1 MQTKKFVPCLYLYNE
16 HAVKSLSDYAVVE
29 TDSFK
34 VVDSFIE
41 NGADEII
48 IFDLAENEE
57 AFAIST
63 AIIGE
68 IIKTAKK
75 NELNVII
82 GGNITSMSSVHKYME
97 LGASSVIIDLEKD
110 DSIVLLENTADC
122 YGKEAVIAGYNDAA
136 LIDNELDTITNCCSS
151 LILMNPHQIRETIAV
166 TNMPMYVQ
174 INQIAL
180 NKLLEIF
187 AYPSICGVTG
197 NTINDNLHEIDTLKN
212 FCVENDIPI
221 VTKEAKEP
229 ENVLT
234 ADYSWEDFKLN
245 NDGMVP
251 VIVQDY
257 QNNEVLMLAYMN
269 KEAYDT
275 TIRTGTMTYY
285 SRSRDELWI
294 KGLTSGHFQYVK
306 SLDADCDMDTILA
319 KVDQVGAACHTGS
332 RSCFFNEISRKA

>member
-16 HAVKSLSDYAVVE
+16 HAVKSLTDYAVVE

-34 VVDSFIE
+34 VIDSFIAA
-41 NGADEII
+41 GADEII
-48 IFDLAENEE
+48 VFNLANTDEE
-57 AFAIST
+57 LNISST
-63 AIIGE
+63 IIGE
-68 IIKTAKK
+68 IIQTSKK
-75 NELNVII
+75 NGIGVII
-82 GGNITSMSSVHKYME
+82 GGNITSMSEIHNYFE
-97 LGASSVIIDLEKD
+97 LGASKIIINLEAD
-110 DSIVLLENTADC
+110 NAFILLENAADC
-122 YGKEAVIAGYNDAA
+122 YGKEVIIAGYNEAS
-136 LIDNELDTITNCCSS
+136 LIDCELEVISNSCTS
-151 LILMNPHQIRETIAV
+151 LILMNPHQIRETIAI

-180 NKLLEIF
+180 NKLLEIL

-197 NTINDNLHEIDTLKN
+197 NTINDNLSEINTLKN
-212 FCVENDIPI
+212 FCVESDIPI
-221 VTKEAKEP
+221 IEKEQEP

-234 ADYSWEDFKLN
+234 AAFAWEDFKLN

-319 KVDQVGAACHTGS
+319 KVEQVGAACHTGS
-332 RSCFFNEISRKA
+332 RSCFFNSISKKI